1 MKRRCVLALVLG
13 VVLFMTGAPASAAG
27 EQRFIVRP
35 DPLPLISPAR
45 TIASVCRLLGCTV
58 RYPLDGGLGQVYLV
72 TRPGLGDP
80 VAFLSLLLSTVGVGD
95 AELDHVVRT
104 RGATADAVPSA
115 LLDATPVSFY
125 GTTVRRGYLENP
137 ANRVLGISVAHSR
150 YQLTGL
156 GTTVAVIDTGVDPR
170 HPALSRVL
178 IPGYDF
184 TRNTEGASELADLD
198 QSTVATLDQSTV
210 ATLDE
215 TGRVN
220 QSTVACLDQS
230 TVATLDTPKYAAF
243 GHGTMV
249 AGVVHRTAPEA
260 LILPLKAFR
269 SDGTGYLSDVL
280 RAVYYAADRKAK
292 VINMSFDFTSTS
304 HELERAILY
313 VHGKKVVTAAAA
325 GNSGQR
331 TVVYPAGLANVI
343 GVASSSDYDTI
354 SSFSNF
360 GPEVAWIA
368 APGEGIVTTY
378 PFNTYAA
385 AWGTSFSTPF
395 AAGTAAL
402 LADYEM
408 KISTRQADD
417 AEGQAIWISPD
428 VKRGRLSVPAAID
441 AWIRVAYG
449 TR

>member
-1 MKRRCVLALVLG
+1 MTRRCLWSLVLG
-13 VVLFMTGAPASAAG
+13 VVLFVAGSPASAAA
-27 EQRFIVRP
+27 EQRFIARP
-35 DPLPLISPAR
+35 DPLPLVSPAQ
-45 TIASVCRLLGCTV
+45 TIASVCKLLGCQV
-58 RYPLDGGLGQVYLV
+58 RYALDGNLGQVYLI
-72 TRPGLGDP
+72 TRPDLGDP
-80 VAFLSLLLSTVGVGD
+80 LAFLSLLLSTVGIGD
-95 AELDHVVRT
+95 AELDRVVRT
-104 RGATADAVPSA
+104 RGATAEAPPPA

-137 ANRVLGISVAHSR
+137 ANEILGISAAHNR
-150 YQLTGL
+150 YHLTGL

-178 IPGYDF
+178 ITGYDF
-184 TRNTEGASELADLD
+184 TRNTSGASELADLD

-230 TVATLDTPKYAAF
+230 TVATLDTPKYSAF

-280 RAVYYAADRKAK
+280 RALYYAADQKAK

-313 VHGKKVVTAAAA
+313 VHAKKIITAAAA
-325 GNSGQR
+325 GNNGQR
-331 TVVYPAGLANVI
+331 TVVYPAGLSNVI
-343 GVASSSDYDTI
+343 GVASTSDYDTI

-417 AEGQAIWISPD
+417 AEGQAVWISPD
-428 VKRGRLSVPAAID
+428 IKRGRLSIPSAID
-441 AWIRVAYG
+441 AWIRMLYG
-449 TR
+449 SR